1 MTPVSKTL
9 LDQMILQSRNQI
21 MAYEDEAIFDA
32 IDAID
37 LTPMCRNKSHEA
49 FGRPITDCSDVD
61 CVMRSIH
68 ES

>member
-9 LDQMILQSRNQI
+9 LDKMILQSRNQI

-32 IDAID
+32 IDALD
-37 LTPMCRNKSHEA
+37 PTPICRNRSHEA
-49 FGRPITDCSDVD
+49 FGRSITDCSDVD
-61 CVMRSIH
+61 CVVKSIH